1 MCADSIS
8 MKYPKQ
14 ANPQA
19 ERRFVVAAAEER
31 LGMTASFW
39 GYAVLWNCWWWSHKI
54 VNLLNVIELSSLNQ
68 AKNKY
73 PV

>member
-1 MCADSIS
+1 M
-8 MKYPKQ
+8 
-14 ANPQA
+14 
-19 ERRFVVAAAEER
+19 VAAAEGR